1 MMNKR
6 SIQFAKPWITDKE
19 REAVLEVLKGDILTH
34 GPQNKAFEEEFGK
47 FVGSGKESVHC
58 VAVSSCM
65 AALHL
70 AYWQMGIGNGDEV
83 IVAAQTHV
91 ATAHAVEAV
100 GARPIFL
107 DCEPGTGNIDP
118 QKIEGLITKKTKAI
132 GLVHF
137 LGIPCQM
144 DAIVKIAEDHG
155 LKIIEDCA
163 LAVGSIF
170 KGKHVGLFGDAGCFS
185 FYPVKHLTTG
195 DGGMFITRHKDLAER
210 VLKARAFGVD
220 RNFGERTIP
229 GMYDVPTLGLNYRMS
244 DINASIGRVQLS
256 RVIEILKIRKEN
268 FTSLKSALT
277 GIENISILDSPVKD
291 LINSHY
297 CLTIVLDGGL
307 SGKRNEMVNI
317 LNSRGV
323 GTSVYYPQPVPR
335 MAYYK
340 NKYGYNPKS
349 FPQAER
355 ISDQSIALPV
365 GPHIRSEDMKYIA
378 ENVKDAMKELVP

>member
-1 MMNKR
+1 MMKKR

-34 GPQNKAFEEEFGK
+34 GPQNKAFESEFGQ
-47 FVGSGKESVHC
+47 FMGGTDVHC
-58 VAVSSCM
+58 VALSSCM

-70 AYWQMGIGNGDEV
+70 AYWQMGIGHGDEV

-91 ATAHAVEAV
+91 ATAHAVEVVEAKAV
-100 GARPIFL
+100 FV
-107 DCEPGTGNIDP
+107 DCEPQTGNINP
-118 QKIEGLITKKTKAI
+118 ENIEPLITKKTKAI

-137 LGIPCQM
+137 LGIPCDM
-144 DAIVKIAEDHG
+144 DAITDIAKKHK

-163 LAVGSIF
+163 LAVGSRF

-195 DGGMFITRHKDLAER
+195 DGGMCVTRHKDLAES
-210 VLKARAFGVD
+210 VMKARAFGVD
-220 RNFGERTIP
+220 RNFGERSIP
-229 GMYDVPTLGLNYRMS
+229 GMYDVPTLGINYRMS

-256 RVIEILKIRKEN
+256 RVDEILKRRKEN
-268 FTSLKSALT
+268 FLLLKKKLSDIPDIT
-277 GIENISILDSPVKD
+277 ILDSQQKD
-291 LINSHY
+291 FVNSHY
-297 CLTIVLDGGL
+297 CLSIVLDGVL
-307 SGKRNEMVNI
+307 AKKRNEAVAV
-317 LNSRGV
+317 LNQKGV

-335 MAYYK
+335 MAYYR
-340 NKYGYNPKS
+340 NKYGYNPQS

-365 GPHIRSEDMKYIA
+365 GPHLNREDMEYIA
-378 ENVKDAMKELVP
+378 ENVNVTLKELRI

>member
-1 MMNKR
+1 MTTKR
-6 SIQFAKPWITDKE
+6 TIQFAKPWITDKE
-19 REAVLEVLKGDILTH
+19 RAAVLEVLKGDILTH
-34 GPQNKAFEEEFGK
+34 GPQNKAFEEEFGR
-47 FVGSGKESVHC
+47 FVGSGNEEVYC

-70 AYWQMGIGNGDEV
+70 AYWQMSISRGDEV

-91 ATAHAVEAV
+91 ATAHAVEVV
-100 GARPIFL
+100 GARPVFL
-107 DCEPGTGNIDP
+107 DCVPETGNINP
-118 QKIEGLITKKTKAI
+118 QKIEELITKKTKAI

-144 DAIVKIAEDHG
+144 DEIVKIADEHD

-163 LAVGSIF
+163 LAVGSRF

-195 DGGMFITRHKDLAER
+195 DGGMFVTRHKDLAER
-210 VLKARAFGVD
+210 VQKARAFGVD

-256 RVIEILKIRKEN
+256 RVAEILKIRKEN
-268 FTSLKSALT
+268 FGTLKSNLT
-277 GIENISILDSPVKD
+277 NIKNISIIDSTHKGAV
-291 LINSHY
+291 NSHY
-297 CLTIVLDGGL
+297 CLTIILNGKL
-307 SGKRNEMVNI
+307 SNKRNEMVNL

-335 MAYYK
+335 MAYYR
-340 NKYGYNPKS
+340 NKYGYEPKR

-365 GPHIRSEDMKYIA
+365 GPHLKSVDMMYIA
-378 ENVKDAMKELVP
+378 DTVKDVVKVLDS

>member
-1 MMNKR
+1 MTNKR
-6 SIQFAKPWITDKE
+6 SVQFAKPWITDKE

-34 GPQNKAFEEEFGK
+34 GPQNKAFEEEFGN
-47 FVGSGKESVHC
+47 FVGSGKEEIYC

-70 AYWQMGIGNGDEV
+70 AYWQMGIGKGDEV

-91 ATAHAVEAV
+91 ATAHAVEVV
-100 GARPIFL
+100 GARPVFL
-107 DCEPGTGNIDP
+107 DCEPLTGNIDSH
-118 QKIEGLITKKTKAI
+118 KIESLITKKTKAI

-144 DAIVKIAEDHG
+144 DVIVKIAEEHG

-163 LAVGSIF
+163 LAVGSTY
-170 KGKHVGLFGDAGCFS
+170 KGKHVGLFGDVGCFS
-185 FYPVKHLTTG
+185 FYPVKHITTG
-195 DGGMFITRHKDLAER
+195 DGGMLITRHKDLAER

-220 RNFGERTIP
+220 RNFGERSIP

-256 RVIEILKIRKEN
+256 RVKEILKIRKEN
-268 FTSLKSALT
+268 FEMLKSALK
-277 GIENISILDSPVKD
+277 GIKNISILDSQQKD
-291 LINSHY
+291 IENSHY
-297 CLTIVLDGGL
+297 CLTIVLDGNL
-307 SGKRNEMVNI
+307 SNTRNEMVNI
-317 LNSRGV
+317 LNSNGV

-335 MAYYK
+335 MAYYR
-340 NKYGYNPKS
+340 NKYGYDPKL

-365 GPHIRSEDMKYIA
+365 GPHLKSDDMKYIS
-378 ENVKDAMKELVP
+378 EKVKDAVKVLYS